1 MAQQLPL
8 ESALKSRSHRVAPPH
23 PSQHP
28 ETSHFQLPADAHWE
42 PRSSTLCPPSLSL

>member
-8 ESALKSRSHRVAPPH
+8 ESDLKSRSHRVAPPH